1 MLKRAASHLKGL
13 ATGFLNNAINNG
25 VAGITS
31 GFTSSIS
38 GSQAKVAKQVLGKS
52 PLEIDDSPQESLKR
66 DPLSFSF
73 LQYPNELSTTEA
85 GHYILFYS
93 IANDFASTSNLDF
106 KAASKTGTAYA
117 TFDQKINSVNN
128 IRTLKTSS
136 GETIKPVKTENSV
149 LSSFAQNTRVTSAI
163 ALYMPPGVKVTYGM
177 DYEMEAAQLSGTI
190 GQAIGKAKSA
200 ETTAEAIGA
209 AIGGVKGGLIDYG
222 KNLIGDLTAGLEAG
236 DPVRLT
242 SKALGVAINP
252 HEEIFF
258 NKPQFRSFN
267 YTFDFYPRSP
277 EEVKKVNDI
286 IFLFK
291 YHAHPEMD
299 NSLAGGRLFKVPS
312 EYEIHYAVLDRENEY
327 MNKISKCVLKTVD
340 VQYGPENQFS
350 TFEPDQ
356 FGASP
361 THYKLSLE
369 FQETQFLTK
378 KQIYEGY

>member
-1 MLKRAASHLKGL
+1 MLKRAASHLKGM
-13 ATGFLNNAINNG
+13 ATGFLSD
-25 VAGITS
+25 ITS
-31 GFTSSIS
+31 NIGGIASGFSQSIT

-52 PLEIDDSPQESLKR
+52 PLEIDDGPQEAVKR

-73 LQYPNELSTTEA
+73 VQYPNELSTTES

-93 IANDFASTSNLDF
+93 IANDFAGTSNLDF
-106 KAASKTGTAYA
+106 QAAAKTGISYPK
-117 TFDQKINSVNN
+117 FDSKLGNVNS
-128 IRTLKTSS
+128 IRTLKTAT

-163 ALYMPPGVKVTYGM
+163 ALYMPPGVKVSYGM
-177 DYEMEAAQLSGTI
+177 DYEMENAELSGTI

-200 ETTAEAIGA
+200 ESTAEAIGA
-209 AIGGVKGGLIDYG
+209 AIGGVKGGLVDYG
-222 KNLIGDLTAGLEAG
+222 KKLIGDLTSGLEAG

-258 NKPQFRSFN
+258 NKPQFRNFN
-267 YTFDFYPRSP
+267 YTFDFWPRSP
-277 EEVKKVNDI
+277 DEVRKVNDI

-312 EYEIHYAVLDRENEY
+312 EYEIHYAVLDRANSY
-327 MNKISKCVLKTVD
+327 LNKISKCVLKTVD
-340 VQYGPENQFS
+340 VQYGPEGQFS

-361 THYKLSLE
+361 VHYKLTLE

>member
-1 MLKRAASHLKGL
+1 MFKNAGSHLKGM
-13 ATGFLNNAINNG
+13 ATGFLNNI
-25 VAGITS
+25 VANATS
-31 GFTSSIS
+31 GFVNSVS

-52 PLEIDDSPQESLKR
+52 PLEIDQSPAEKVKE
-66 DPLSFSF
+66 DPLSFSYI
-73 LQYPNELSTTEA
+73 QYPQELGTEGI
-85 GHYILFYS
+85 GHYIIFYS
-93 IANDFASTSNLDF
+93 IANDFAGTSNLDF

-117 TFDQKINSVNN
+117 TFDQRSGSVEN
-128 IRTLKTSS
+128 IRTLKTST

-149 LSSFAQNTRVTSAI
+149 LSSFAQNTRVTSAV
-163 ALYMPPGVKVTYGM
+163 ALYMPPNVKVSYGM
-177 DYEMEAAQLSGTI
+177 DYDMEAAELSGTI

-200 ETTAEAIGA
+200 QSTAEAIGA
-209 AIGGVKGGLIDYG
+209 AIGGVKGGLLDYG
-222 KNLIGDLTAGLEAG
+222 KKLIGDLTSGLEAG

-252 HEEIFF
+252 HEELFF

-267 YTFDFYPRSP
+267 YEFDFHPKSK

-299 NSLAGGRLFKVPS
+299 ASLAGGRLFKVPS
-312 EYEIHYAVLDRENEY
+312 EYEIHYAVLDRENSY
-327 MNKISKCVLKTVD
+327 LNKIAKCVLKKVD
-340 VQYGPENQFS
+340 VSYGPDSQFS

-361 THYKLSLE
+361 VSYKLSLE

>member
-1 MLKRAASHLKGL
+1 MLKRAASHLKGM
-13 ATGFLNNAINNG
+13 ATGFLSDINNSVG
-25 VAGITS
+25 GFTS
-31 GFTSSIS
+31 GFVQSVT

-52 PLEIDDSPQESLKR
+52 PLEIDNGPQEAIKA
-66 DPLSFSF
+66 DPLSFSYT
-73 LQYPNELSTTEA
+73 QYPVELTNAET

-93 IANDFASTSNLDF
+93 IANDFAGTSSLDF
-106 KAASKTGTAYA
+106 KAAAKTGTAYA
-117 TFDQKINSVNN
+117 TFDQKTGSVQN

-163 ALYMPPGVKVTYGM
+163 ALYMPPGVKVSYGM
-177 DYEMEAAQLSGTI
+177 DYDMEAAELSGTI

-200 ETTAEAIGA
+200 ESTAAAISA
-209 AIGGVKGGLIDYG
+209 AIGGVKGGLVDYG
-222 KNLIGDLTAGLEAG
+222 KKLIGDLTSGLEAG

-252 HEEIFF
+252 HEELFF

-267 YTFDFYPRSP
+267 YTFDFWPRSP
-277 EEVKKVNDI
+277 KEVKVVNDI

-299 NSLAGGRLFKVPS
+299 ASLAGGRLFKVPS
-312 EYEIHYAVLDRENEY
+312 EYEIHYAVLDRENSY
-327 MNKISKCVLKTVD
+327 LNKISKCVLKTVS
-340 VQYGPENQFS
+340 VEYGPEGQFS

-361 THYKLSLE
+361 VHYKLSLE